1 MASDKMMKT
10 IQLIL
15 IEPFIVEL
23 RVGITHEDDFEADNL
38 IDHCNQIFD
47 QSFLTS
53 FVNSVD
59 ALHETNNLSN

>member
-1 MASDKMMKT
+1 MKT

-38 IDHCNQIFD
+38 IDLSSRIGHF
-47 QSFLTS
+47 FTS